1 MILPCNLHT
10 TFASRCSVSPSC
22 IDCHVSIT
30 YAVGSN
36 RCSAKRIVK
45 SMNINPL
52 CWHYERYRRYSSTL
66 ELLLFSTKPFFIFF
80 LAFSSLFF
88 ISISVMYK
96 SHFSLGLVLFFL
108 AVCLSLSVTLP
119 PSLSLCQ
126 YLLNFTLSFSH
137 KYYYSLYLSV
147 STSLSSLLTR
157 CCD

>member
-1 MILPCNLHT
+1 MILPCNLPT

-52 CWHYERYRRYSSTL
+52 CWHYERYRRYIRPNSSFYYF
-66 ELLLFSTKPFFIFF
+66 LLNH
-80 LAFSSLFF
+80 FSSLFF
-88 ISISVMYK
+88 ISISVTYK

-108 AVCLSLSVTLP
+108 AVCLSLSITLP